1 MGMGNLGI
9 DHAQVGQV
17 TTYIK
22 NNSKNNRTDEEK
34 QQKAVD
40 IQNSDLSAFRRVD
53 GGISFYGNIMPNNVS
68 LRLVRQNSGID
79 VKRTSFQD
87 TIKYLNSHAAVELLE
102 NNKSKDLYEFLYSD
116 NYSTEENTLNHN
128 EEQNKEEDIIAE
140 ENNPFANGI
149 ETDFRKNLQL
159 GIAA

>member
-9 DHAQVGQV
+9 DHAQVGHV

-79 VKRTSFQD
+79 VKKTSFQD

-116 NYSTEENTLNHN
+116 NFNVEESASNTVSIQSVDENTI
-128 EEQNKEEDIIAE
+128 EEDS
-140 ENNPFANGI
+140 NPFANGI
-149 ETDFRKNLQL
+149 ETDFRRSLQL

>member
-53 GGISFYGNIMPNNVS
+53 GGISFYGNIMPNS

-116 NYSTEENTLNHN
+116 NYTTEENTLNHN

>member
-1 MGMGNLGI
+1 MGMGNLSI

-116 NYSTEENTLNHN
+116 NSNVEESASNSVSIQSVDENTI
-128 EEQNKEEDIIAE
+128 EEDS
-140 ENNPFANGI
+140 NPFANGI
-149 ETDFRKNLQL
+149 ETDFRRSLQL

>member
-79 VKRTSFQD
+79 VKKTSFQD

-116 NYSTEENTLNHN
+116 NSNVEESASNSVSIQSVDENTI
-128 EEQNKEEDIIAE
+128 EEDS
-140 ENNPFANGI
+140 NPFANGI
-149 ETDFRKNLQL
+149 ETDFRRSLQL

>member
-1 MGMGNLGI
+1 MGMGNLSI

-79 VKRTSFQD
+79 VKKTSFQD

-116 NYSTEENTLNHN
+116 NSNVEESASNSVSIQSVDENTI
-128 EEQNKEEDIIAE
+128 EEDS
-140 ENNPFANGI
+140 NPFANGI
-149 ETDFRKNLQL
+149 ETDFRRSLQL

>member
-79 VKRTSFQD
+79 VKKTSFQD
-87 TIKYLNSHAAVELLE
+87 TIKYLNSPAAVELLE

-116 NYSTEENTLNHN
+116 NSNVEESASNSVSIQSVDENTI
-128 EEQNKEEDIIAE
+128 EEDS
-140 ENNPFANGI
+140 NPFANGI
-149 ETDFRKNLQL
+149 ETDFRRSLQL

>member
-17 TTYIK
+17 ANYIK
-22 NNSKNNRTDEEK
+22 NNAKNKRTDEEK
-34 QQKAVD
+34 QQSSVD
-40 IQNSDLSAFRRVD
+40 IKNSDLSAFRRVD
-53 GGISFYGNIMPNNVS
+53 GGISFYGNLMPNNVS
-68 LRLVRQNSGID
+68 LRLIRQNSGID
-79 VKRTSFQD
+79 IKTTSFQD

-116 NYSTEENTLNHN
+116 NYTQ
-128 EEQNKEEDIIAE
+128 EEQEETDTKTQDAAQE
-140 ENNPFANGI
+140 EPNNPFAKGI
-149 ETDFRKNLQL
+149 ESEFRKNLQL

>member
-79 VKRTSFQD
+79 VKKTSFQD

-116 NYSTEENTLNHN
+116 NSNVEESASNSVSIQSIDENTI
-128 EEQNKEEDIIAE
+128 EEDS
-140 ENNPFANGI
+140 NPFANGI
-149 ETDFRKNLQL
+149 ETDFRRSLQL

>member
-22 NNSKNNRTDEEK
+22 NNSKNNRTSEEK
-34 QQKAVD
+34 PQKSVD

-79 VKRTSFQD
+79 VQTTSFQD

-102 NNKSKDLYEFLYSD
+102 NNKSKDLYDFLYSD
-116 NYSTEENTLNHN
+116 NSNIEESASNPVSIQSVDENTI
-128 EEQNKEEDIIAE
+128 EEDS
-140 ENNPFANGI
+140 NPFANGI
-149 ETDFRKNLQL
+149 ETDFRRSLQL